1 MLLDL
6 LGISQNVGALLR
18 VDTRNAI
25 EKVGLEAKG
34 DRSSRRVDDCVAGFW
49 DVHVENGF
57 SCDSSYVGS
66 CANRRDQPKEK
77 RVSHWILCQDGGS
90 KGTHQTVATPY
101 CWLVRTVMPVRNA
114 SRPSLL
120 SRGIRTLMAVEHRG
134 CMPCVS
140 KALLL
145 AGDVH
150 ATVNSED

>member
-1 MLLDL
+1 MTPAILSALHVVRVEFANSLSFASVQVDVACSPNAVELPHMLLDL

-18 VDTRNAI
+18 VDTRDAI

-77 RVSHWILCQDGGS
+77 RVSHWMLDQDGG
-90 KGTHQTVATPY
+90 
-101 CWLVRTVMPVRNA
+101 VRGLTRRLPH
-114 SRPSLL
+114 
-120 SRGIRTLMAVEHRG
+120 RT
-134 CMPCVS
+134 
-140 KALLL
+140 
-145 AGDVH
+145 AGW
-150 ATVNSED
+150 